1 MGGHQKSTE
10 KRFEGDLAGAAAEQL
25 PRCQLQAAQLG
36 MILCGS
42 SVVGG
47 GGSCTLLLA
56 AAGLDT
62 GRVNSHTRVELSQEA
77 HTATQRIVPH
87 WDGLI
92 QESHTI
98 TALGAMRIV
107 LDLLLRAHHTR
118 KKGNI

>member
-1 MGGHQKSTE
+1 MFRSPLRWTQDMGGQQKSTE
-10 KRFEGDLAGAAAEQL
+10 KRFEGEEAGAAAEQL

-62 GRVNSHTRVELSQEA
+62 GRVNSHT
-77 HTATQRIVPH
+77 
-87 WDGLI
+87 DGY
-92 QESHTI
+92 S
-98 TALGAMRIV
+98 
-107 LDLLLRAHHTR
+107 TR
-118 KKGNI
+118 S

>member
-1 MGGHQKSTE
+1 MGGQQKSTE
-10 KRFEGDLAGAAAEQL
+10 KSFEGDEAGAAAEQL

-62 GRVNSHTRVELSQEA
+62 GQVNTQTHGWILCEELTHTHMDTGRVNTHT
-77 HTATQRIVPH
+77 
-87 WDGLI
+87 DGYWT
-92 QESHTI
+92 S
-98 TALGAMRIV
+98 
-107 LDLLLRAHHTR
+107 
-118 KKGNI
+118 